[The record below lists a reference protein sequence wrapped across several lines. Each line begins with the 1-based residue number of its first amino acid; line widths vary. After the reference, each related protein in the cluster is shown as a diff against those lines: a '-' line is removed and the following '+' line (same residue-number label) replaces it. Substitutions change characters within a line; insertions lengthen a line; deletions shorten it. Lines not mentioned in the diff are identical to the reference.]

1 MLKLFKPKCTFGD
14 DETKDLEALKQEG
27 ELPVGEIIDF
37 CGVKLEVVEETS
49 CEGCFFCDKCFLQ
62 LDVFIGQCSSLSR
75 FDRKSV
81 IYKIVKKND
90 KSN

>member
-1 MLKLFKPKCTFGD
+1 MIKVIEDCFTIPV

>member
-1 MLKLFKPKCTFGD
+1 MIKLFSAKCTFGD
-14 DETKDLEALKQEG
+14 EKTKDEEAKKQEG
-27 ELPVGEIIDF
+27 ELSVGEMIDF

-75 FDRKSV
+75 LDRKSV
-81 IYKIVKKND
+81 IYKIV
-90 KSN
+90 